1 MPVTVL
7 LGRNVQLPDIL
18 AALGLQSL
26 DSGGKE
32 TLLQRGQRP
41 ALLQRLRHHAEKLQL
56 QPPFPR
62 QRAVL
67 ALRPSGIPLP
77 IRRPALPRGARPGHP
92 WTGGR
97 HLDPRRESRGRG
109 SARHAAVPVLLPR
122 AVFLRGVQC
131 TLGQQHTCLDAGAGQ
146 TPQRPCPQ
154 PLAAVRAQ
162 RQEGRR
168 QAAAPGRGTGA
179 AAVPGPRQDGAGKSP
194 ALWRCRRGSWV
205 LSARQR
211 RRSSSCPWT
220 SPRWRRPEP
229 GHVEVPQGLLGA
241 FRPAVAQEQRPPPD
255 LAKMAQPHHV
265 EVPQGLLGVFPGL
278 SRFRLVPGKRGFPC
292 QKRSAGNSL
301 VSLNPSQR
309 KIKSFSFCLKS
320 KTLSSCEH
328 GAGGTS
334 IRQMVRGRASGNKQ
348 ASPSPGAP
356 SSRHRAESSQEPSLQ
371 PL

>member
-18 AALGLQSL
+18 AALGFQSL

-67 ALRPSGIPLP
+67 ALRPSGVPLP

-229 GHVEVPQGLLGA
+229 
-241 FRPAVAQEQRPPPD
+241 R
-255 LAKMAQPHHV
+255 HV